1 MTDKIKQAL
10 ISNKIDVVSLIEQL
24 CSISAVKS
32 PLFDAEKIRSIDD
45 FWKVTEA
52 FLRVFDYELLWC
64 VIEISECGEAQQIFK
79 ESFSKVDLS
88 TVDLVLYSELEQ
100 REGSLKAACVEN

>member
-45 FWKVTEA
+45 F
-52 FLRVFDYELLWC
+52 
-64 VIEISECGEAQQIFK
+64 
-79 ESFSKVDLS
+79 
-88 TVDLVLYSELEQ
+88 
-100 REGSLKAACVEN
+100 